1 LGSPLRRVITV
12 ANRMHRAP
20 ASHLL
25 MGVAAV
31 RSDRM
36 LELKQLR
43 IFRTIVEVG
52 SFTRAADQL
61 GLSQPAISQQIRAL
75 EESLGVPL
83 LVRAGR
89 GARPTPA
96 GDVLF
101 QCSRHVL
108 ERVEDVER
116 RFAEQTAG
124 RAGVVRIGAP
134 EPPCSYLLPGALV
147 PLRRELPRVE
157 IRVVSGQPAV
167 TLARLEAGELD
178 LAMLPTPVV
187 GERLRVVEVGSDDLV
202 AIMPP
207 EHPWATRSRVL
218 AADFASEP
226 LVIYDRTSAITEATL
241 GFLLAS
247 GIFPTVAIEIDQL
260 EGVKE
265 LVRSGV
271 GVAVVPRWAARREL
285 AAGSLVAA
293 PLGDAG
299 VRRTWVLVFA
309 DRQPRSATTSAVV
322 RLLQEAL
329 PARLG

>member
-1 LGSPLRRVITV
+1 
-12 ANRMHRAP
+12 
-20 ASHLL
+20 
-25 MGVAAV
+25 
-31 RSDRM
+31 M

-52 SFTRAADQL
+52 SFTGAADQL
-61 GLSQPAISQQIRAL
+61 GLSQPAISQQVRAL

-101 QCSRHVL
+101 QCSRQVL

-116 RFAEQTAG
+116 RFAEQTSG

-134 EPPCSYLLPGALV
+134 EPPCSYLLPGAIV
-147 PLRRELPRVE
+147 QVRRELPRVE
-157 IRVVSGQPAV
+157 VRIVSGQPAT
-167 TLARLEAGELD
+167 TLARLDAGELD
-178 LAMLPTPVV
+178 VAMLPAPIDA
-187 GERLRVVEVGSDDLV
+187 ERFRTVEVGSDDLV
-202 AIMPP
+202 AVMPP
-207 EHPWATRSRVL
+207 EHGWATRERL
-218 AADFASEP
+218 QPADFAYEP

-241 GFLLAS
+241 GFLLAG

-265 LVRSGV
+265 LVRAGV

-293 PLGDAG
+293 TLGDAG
-299 VRRTWVLVFA
+299 VRRTWMLVFP
-309 DRQPRSATTSAVV
+309 DVPVRSATTAAVV
-322 RLLQEAL
+322 RLLRESL